1 MKDIFDFKTLVIT
14 GIFVF
19 VALYISKCSH
29 DNETEELRANLRKQ
43 ELRNDTLKKLS
54 EDTYEK
60 LVADTVTKREMMK
73 LLKKLEIDV
82 KNPKIL
88 TRIVYQQKDVE
99 KDVDYVDIVDS
110 ILQVV
115 DYYPKEENHTL
126 KYSNRINLITK
137 NGVGKFEFKPQ
148 NLDLVIS
155 ETERG
160 FWKAT
165 LKTDNEFV
173 TINSLDVQTLPEVV
187 TDPTRSNWSKFA
199 GVKYNTTIDKTNNNI
214 EVLGGFKYKKIS
226 LLGSTNTSSQVG
238 LGLMFDF

>member
-1 MKDIFDFKTLVIT
+1 MKDIFNFKTLVIA

-19 VALYISKCSH
+19 IALYVAKCSH
-29 DNETEELRANLRKQ
+29 DNETEELRAALHKE
-43 ELRNDTLKKLS
+43 ELRNDTLKKIN

-60 LVADTVTKREMMK
+60 LVADTVTKREI
-73 LLKKLEIDV
+73 LKIIKQLEIDV
-82 KNPKIL
+82 KNPKIV

-110 ILQVV
+110 VLQVI

-126 KYSNRINLITK
+126 KYSNKINLITK
-137 NGVGKFEFKPQ
+137 KGVGKFEFKPQ

-160 FWKAT
+160 RWKAT

-173 TINSLDVQTLPEVV
+173 MINSLDVQALPEVI

-199 GVKYNTTIDKTNNNI
+199 GVKYNTTIDKTNNNL
-214 EVLGGFKYKKIS
+214 EVLGGFRYKKIS
-226 LLGSTNTSSQVG
+226 LMGSANTSSQLG
-238 LGLMFDF
+238 LGLMLDF